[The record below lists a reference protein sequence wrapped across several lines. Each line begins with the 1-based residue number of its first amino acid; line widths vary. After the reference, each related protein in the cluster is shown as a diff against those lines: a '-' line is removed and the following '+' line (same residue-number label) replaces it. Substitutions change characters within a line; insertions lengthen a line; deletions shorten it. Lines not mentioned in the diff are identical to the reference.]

1 MTPSSSVSGFYFS
14 NPSSAYFGV
23 GKVYE
28 DQVTDYAKRKGV
40 DKKIVEKWLSSSLGY
55 AVED

>member
-28 DQVTDYAKRKGV
+28 DQVKDYAKRKGV
-40 DKKIVEKWLSSSLGY
+40 NKKLQKMVVVILGY
-55 AVED
+55 AIED